1 MINQLDADIGGQ
13 VGAQHR
19 ISPNRISRSRF
30 SPDNA
35 GGRGTLAGALAGG
48 RASRQ
53 SPYGG
58 SRATFSRAGGGS
70 RSGSVRDPD
79 PNARAADLGNINMHS
94 PDTIERDRHF
104 AQVKQELHRQFEDI
118 DRNHDGL
125 IDKEEL
131 IEYLL

>member
-13 VGAQHR
+13 IGAQHR
-19 ISPNRISRSRF
+19 ISPNRMSRSRF
-30 SPDNA
+30 SPDG

-94 PDTIERDRHF
+94 PDTIDRERHY
-104 AQVKQELHRQFEDI
+104 A
-118 DRNHDGL
+118 
-125 IDKEEL
+125 
-131 IEYLL
+131 